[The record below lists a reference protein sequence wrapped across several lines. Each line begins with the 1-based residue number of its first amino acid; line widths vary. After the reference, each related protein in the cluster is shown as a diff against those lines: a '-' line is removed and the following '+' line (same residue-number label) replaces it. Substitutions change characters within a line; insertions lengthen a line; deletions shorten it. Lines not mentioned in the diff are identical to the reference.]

1 MNKIFITMLT
11 FQQEKLLKFII
22 DYQKENNVT
31 PSFDEMKDGL
41 DLKSKSGIH
50 RIVSALEERGYIKK
64 LNNRARAIEII
75 KNINLIDTESSK
87 NKNNI
92 ISIPILGKIAAGLP
106 IEAISDNT
114 NYIELPETLLK
125 KGEYFILNVEGDSM
139 IEAGIF
145 DGDQVVIRKANDA
158 NNGEIVVALID
169 NNEATLKRI
178 FKRGQQ
184 IALQPENSNY
194 KTVIY
199 GPDRIQ
205 IQGVLKHLIRSY

>member
-11 FQQEKLLKFII
+11 FKQEKLLKFII
-22 DYQKENNVT
+22 DYQKQNNVT

-75 KNINLIDTESSK
+75 KNVNLIDTEIGK

-184 IALQPENSNY
+184 VALQPENSNY